1 MTVVPSTLVERDSEP
16 EAQTDLWEPASL
28 FVADWSSPIQFAN
41 SFTTVV
47 HESRTGLESRAGVAT
62 KPRKTLMNQ
71 SLILSDSDV
80 QHMKSTMRRAGEART
95 LTPLFCDPCPLIGV
109 YNPHHP
115 HGPSW
120 LAKNVENS
128 RLANTGWSA
137 LVLKD
142 NTARAKTY
150 AFCNST
156 TVSSTTNEVTFCDPE
171 GETGCCHDSI
181 FGDMSFGNPKIIA
194 NGSVALAALPST
206 GSTVLALIDTTSPH
220 PMDGD
225 HVIFCLS
232 YNIKTGEE
240 LTVTNLNLQDKGD
253 VSAINL
259 EDGFTLISSKVAQSE
274 IDPTV
279 DRRVDVYRAKV
290 QIQAGTVF
298 GISWDASFTASHS
311 STGAS
316 SMIFD
321 AMILDHREIDAN
333 NPFPPDPVEIAPWV
347 RGAGVSA
354 FTSNY
359 ESSMP
364 GESVIELITAQA
376 SSATGVWD
384 ATGTSYTTPSPLGW
398 TITDYDSK
406 TTATTEGSS
415 VNYEVVRDFRIAY
428 CTTSYGTLRGL
439 VGQLNEGGSDPTTQR
454 REGLFT
460 RIRINPSLKTAGCV
474 LYPAIETDL
483 SFGLLTEVVTREIA
497 VVQNEANETIGIEG
511 ADPQIPIGSLP
522 VGSQTVEHFIDG
534 EYVSYPIL
542 ERSPSFESVVW
553 ENSITG
559 DEAQYGI
566 GRERHSYGE
575 SKTQFIMQYR
585 FLNRSDAFDMIEF
598 FQSRGGRLYP
608 FFLVPPTTEFTV
620 TGVNVEYKSITVS
633 DNSLQDD
640 YLDDSVGRYI
650 SVHNGSSYAVR
661 RIESWSRTSPPV
673 LGGVTS
679 IVFILDSAIP
689 STHTTVADLDRAGI
703 AHMCRFNQDEMM
715 ETWIT
720 GNIMESSIMAIE
732 LASEGLVSIQS
743 PAELVGGV
751 GCSQMLCGNSENVG
765 ICPSCEGTEEC
776 SCKCPQGNT
785 MACGYCG
792 SNSSCGPHP
801 RGDGGNF
808 GAAHCDYNNLFDPPD
823 GSGEDPFCRYCTATM
838 KYKIC
843 KPKWCGSGGSCYGS
857 DPISVLCNNVCEN
870 CCVTLEPSFVA
881 CSTHAH
887 EDGPQENC
895 SNTVKD
901 LLAAEG
907 FPGIE
912 PTNGEVFYVADAG
925 SGGKVLIRIE
935 TGFVCDNKDTSN
947 NHDGEGPH
955 RDGAFGTEGYY
966 CDGEYDQELP
976 SRVYD
981 SSRWS
986 FRYAGGLNGAIPDW
1000 TDEKFFNL
1008 AFGTD
1013 GCGGWAGSCSCCPP
1027 GSENC
1032 CGWSQDGVCG
1042 SVGQNDIQGSPC
1054 SDRIEK
1060 DGCGIFE
1067 IKRWA
1072 SVAVVGCCDP
1082 EVCDEGECR
1091 DRVAVLEVKSCSI
1104 QQGGCGMAIDPV
1116 EGDDFCGE
1124 DNHWP
1129 TKGST
1134 GGCPDGCADF
1144 ENTEWCN

>member
-376 SSATGVWD
+376 SSATSVWD

-534 EYVSYPIL
+534 EYVSYPVL

-765 ICPSCEGTEEC
+765 ICPSCCAGEDCEPCTC
-776 SCKCPQGNT
+776 RCPQGNT

-792 SNSSCGPHP
+792 SNSSCGPNP
-801 RGDGGNF
+801 T
-808 GAAHCDYNNLFDPPD
+808 DYSCSSTHLFDSPD

-838 KYKIC
+838 KYTIC
-843 KPKWCGSGGSCYGS
+843 KPRVCCSNNCIGSGN
-857 DPISVLCNNVCEN
+857 PEMQCNHVCAN
-870 CCVTLEPSFVA
+870 CCVTLEPSFLG
-881 CSTHAH
+881 CSTHGH
-887 EDGPQENC
+887 DGKGPDNC
-895 SNTVKD
+895 EGD
-901 LLAAEG
+901 LIALLTAEG
-907 FPGIE
+907 FG
-912 PTNGEVFYVADAG
+912 NAFVGGAVYYLADTG
-925 SGGKVLIRIE
+925 HSGKVLIRIQ
-935 TGFVCDNKDTSN
+935 TGFKCDNIDTSN
-947 NHDGEGPH
+947 NWDSQGPANT
-955 RDGAFGTEGYY
+955 DGYY
-966 CDGEYDQELP
+966 CDGQYNEDLP
-976 SRVYD
+976 SRKY
-981 SSRWS
+981 SS
-986 FRYAGGLNGAIPDW
+986 FRWDFFYKSQDGSDGAVPKEND
-1000 TDEKFFNL
+1000 DFFFFE
-1008 AFGTD
+1008 AFGIN
-1013 GCGGWAGSCSCCPP
+1013 GCGGWAGACSCCPDD
-1027 GSENC
+1027 SQSC
-1032 CGWSQDGVCG
+1032 CGWYENCACG
-1042 SVGQNDIQGSPC
+1042 NVGENDIQGSPC
-1054 SDRIEK
+1054 SDRIER

-1067 IKRWA
+1067 KKMWA
-1072 SVAVVGCCDP
+1072 SAGAVGCCDL
-1082 EVCDEGECR
+1082 DECGPDGCHHL
-1091 DRVAVLEVKSCSI
+1091 VKVWEVKTCSI

-1116 EGDDFCGE
+1116 LGDDFCGE
-1124 DNHWP
+1124 NWQTSHR
-1129 TKGST
+1129 T
-1134 GGCPDGCADF
+1134 GGCPYGCEDF
-1144 ENTEWCN
+1144 GNTEWCN